1 MYNLFSS
8 CAFFFIASTPPHL
21 LDIACYHVLC
31 LNWLLG
37 GARQEWGSSTTETVG
52 STGGGLR
59 SGVVSQSHM

>member
-8 CAFFFIASTPPHL
+8 CAFFFIASIPPHL

-31 LNWLLG
+31 LNWLFG
-37 GARQEWGSSTTETVG
+37 GARQGWGSSTADNVD
-52 STGGGLR
+52 STGGDPR